1 MKTDWKDDIFTRR
14 KLRMVDNGDGTVTP
28 EDATDY
34 TQRGDSFGAKEL
46 NTIGEE
52 VNEIKN
58 LSVMEKPL
66 LPQPSLR
73 RE

>member
-28 EDATDY
+28 EDATEY
-34 TQRGDSFGAKEL
+34 TKRGDLFGAKEL

-52 VNEIKN
+52 VNEIKK
-58 LSVMEKPL
+58 SVSEKPL
-66 LPQPSLR
+66 LPQPSLQ